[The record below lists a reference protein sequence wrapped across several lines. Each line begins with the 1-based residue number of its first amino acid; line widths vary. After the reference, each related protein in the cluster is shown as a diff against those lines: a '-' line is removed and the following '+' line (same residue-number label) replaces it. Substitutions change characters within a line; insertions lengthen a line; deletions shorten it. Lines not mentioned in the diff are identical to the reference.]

1 MAKLLLEIVT
11 PEAKTF
17 SEEVDM
23 VVLPGVE
30 GELAS
35 AVARAVDDAASAGGS
50 SDFPGGKETGL
61 VVGTG
66 FVEVSQTHVSIL
78 TDMAMADTE
87 IDEAAAE
94 EAVKRAEARV
104 RDKDLNSEEVS
115 EIEGSIARS
124 LAQLKFKEAQTP
136 SLGRPSTVSDFNA
149 SPIFF
154 LSGRRH
160 SCGA

>member
-17 SEEVDM
+17 SGEVDM

-30 GELAS
+30 GELGILPMH
-35 AVARAVDDAASAGGS
+35 VPLMTRLL
-50 SDFPGGKETGL
+50 PGEVRILRDGKQTEL

-87 IDEAAAE
+87 IDEEAAE
-94 EAVKRAEARV
+94 EAMKRAEARAQE
-104 RDKDLNSEEVS
+104 KDLNSEEVA
-115 EIEGSIARS
+115 EIEGAITRS
-124 LAQLKFKEAQTP
+124 LAQLKFKRRR
-136 SLGRPSTVSDFNA
+136 RP
-149 SPIFF
+149 
-154 LSGRRH
+154 R
-160 SCGA
+160 

>member
-11 PEAKTF
+11 PEAKAF
-17 SEEVDM
+17 SGEVEM

-30 GELAS
+30 GELGILPMH
-35 AVARAVDDAASAGGS
+35 VPLMTQLL
-50 SDFPGGKETGL
+50 PGEVRILQDGKQTEL

-94 EAVKRAEARV
+94 EAMKRAEARAKE
-104 RDKDLNSEEVS
+104 KDLNSEEVA
-115 EIEGSIARS
+115 EIESAIARS
-124 LAQLKFKEAQTP
+124 LAQLKFK
-136 SLGRPSTVSDFNA
+136 
-149 SPIFF
+149 
-154 LSGRRH
+154 RRRRSH
-160 SCGA
+160 

>member
-11 PEAKTF
+11 PEAKAF
-17 SEEVDM
+17 SGEVEM

-30 GELAS
+30 GELGILPMH
-35 AVARAVDDAASAGGS
+35 VPLMTQLL
-50 SDFPGGKETGL
+50 PGEVRILQDGKQTEL

-94 EAVKRAEARV
+94 EAMKRAEARAKE
-104 RDKDLNSEEVS
+104 KDLNSEEVA
-115 EIEGSIARS
+115 EIESAIARS
-124 LAQLKFKEAQTP
+124 LAQLKFK
-136 SLGRPSTVSDFNA
+136 R
-149 SPIFF
+149 
-154 LSGRRH
+154 RRH
-160 SCGA
+160 QH

>member
-30 GELAS
+30 GELGILPLH
-35 AVARAVDDAASAGGS
+35 VPLMTRLLPGEVRILQ
-50 SDFPGGKETGL
+50 GGKETDL

-124 LAQLKFKEAQTP
+124 LAQLKFKRRR
-136 SLGRPSTVSDFNA
+136 RP
-149 SPIFF
+149 
-154 LSGRRH
+154 H
-160 SCGA
+160 